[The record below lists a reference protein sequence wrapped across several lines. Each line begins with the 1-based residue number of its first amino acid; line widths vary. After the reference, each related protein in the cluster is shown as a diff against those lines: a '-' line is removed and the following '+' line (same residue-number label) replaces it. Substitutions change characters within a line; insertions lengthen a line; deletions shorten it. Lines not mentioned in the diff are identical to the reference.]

1 MQRRAQQGGPRT
13 NGSQSDKA
21 SFQRQKFNFKDFAR
35 LVMTIKPH
43 FWQLWVGLIFG
54 VIATGVQL
62 MVPQFAKQLI
72 NQLGHS
78 INSQMIVIVIVA
90 FIGSALI
97 SAVSGSIL
105 GFFGEDV
112 VSKLRQFLWNKILRL
127 PVGHFDETRSGE
139 LSSRLINDT
148 SQVKDLLANDVPNMA
163 TSILQLVGALVLML
177 LMDWKMTLIMF
188 IAVPLVLMLM
198 LPIIRQSRKIA
209 VARQDALADFNGQS
223 SEIISDIRL
232 FKASTAEEV
241 EREDGGQKIDKLYRI
256 GLKEAV
262 YDSIASPL
270 MQMMMMGMVI
280 GMLIYGASRVSQGTM
295 TFGTLISFLMYLT
308 QMIGPFAQLSQF
320 FNNLAKT
327 SGSTARIQELL
338 QASEEDQITGKDMD
352 MTGQTLSVDHV
363 DFAYD
368 KDQPILQDV
377 SFTAKPNSVVAFAGP
392 SGGGKSTI
400 FGLLERFYQPDKG
413 QIKIGDINIQ
423 NVNMTNWR
431 SQIGLV
437 GQDATIMAGTIRYN
451 LTYGLDGDY
460 TDDQLWNVL
469 EMAYAKSFVQD
480 MPDGLDTQVGERGVK
495 VSGGQRQRLA
505 IARAFLWDPK
515 ILMLDEA
522 TASLD
527 SESEIMVQKALEK
540 LMHNRTTLVIAH
552 RLSTIVDATQIYFI
566 EHGKVSGHG
575 THKELVKNHPLY
587 REYVENQFESV
598 KQGA

>member
-1 MQRRAQQGGPRT
+1 MQRQAPQGGPQR
-13 NGSQSDKA
+13 GPQAGGVPFK
-21 SFQRQKFNFKDFAR
+21 RQKFNFKDFAQ
-35 LVMTIKPH
+35 LVVKIKPH
-43 FWQLWVGLIFG
+43 FWQLGVGLLFG
-54 VIATGVQL
+54 LIATGIQL
-62 MVPQFAKQLI
+62 TVPQLAKQLI
-72 NQLGHS
+72 NQLGHVM
-78 INSQMIVIVIVA
+78 NSQLMFLVIAA

-97 SAVSGSIL
+97 SAFSGSIL

-112 VSKLRQFLWNKILRL
+112 VSKLRQFLWDKILRL
-127 PVGHFDETRSGE
+127 PVGYFDETRSGE
-139 LSSRLINDT
+139 ISSRLINDT
-148 SQVKDLLANDVPNMA
+148 SQVKDLLANSVPNMV

-177 LMDWKMTLIMF
+177 VMDWKMTLIMF
-188 IAVPLVLMLM
+188 IAVPLVLVLM
-198 LPIIRQSRKIA
+198 MPVIKQSHKISI
-209 VARQDALADFNGQS
+209 ARQDALADFNGQS
-223 SEIISDIRL
+223 SEILSDIRL
-232 FKASTAEEV
+232 VKSSTAEDV
-241 EREDGGQKIDKLYRI
+241 EREDGHQKIDKLYRI
-256 GLKEAV
+256 GLKEAI
-262 YDSIASPL
+262 YDSVASPL
-270 MQMMMMGMVI
+270 MQMMMMGMMI
-280 GMLIYGASRVSQGTM
+280 GMLIYGASRVAQDTM

-308 QMIGPFAQLSQF
+308 QMIGPFTQLSQF
-320 FNNLAKT
+320 FTDMAKT

-338 QASEEDQITGKDMD
+338 QAGEEDQTSGEAIDMD
-352 MTGQTLSVDHV
+352 GQALSVEHV
-363 DFAYD
+363 DFEYE
-368 KDQPILQDV
+368 KDQPILQDI
-377 SFTAKPNSVVAFAGP
+377 SFTAKPNSVIAFAGP

-400 FGLLERFYQPDKG
+400 FGLLERFYDPDKG
-413 QIKIGDINIQ
+413 QIKIGDTEIND
-423 NVNMTNWR
+423 VNMNNWR

-437 GQDATIMAGTIRYN
+437 SQDAAIMAGTIRYN

-469 EMAYAKSFVQD
+469 EMAYAKSFIQD

-505 IARAFLWDPK
+505 IARAFLRDPK

-566 EHGKVSGHG
+566 EHGQVSGHG
-575 THKELVKNHPLY
+575 THQELVKKHPLY

>member
-1 MQRRAQQGGPRT
+1 MQRQAPQGDPRAGGPQA
-13 NGSQSDKA
+13 GGVPFK
-21 SFQRQKFNFKDFAR
+21 RQKFNFKDFAK
-35 LVMTIKPH
+35 LTIKIKPH
-43 FWQLWVGLIFG
+43 FWQLGVGLLFG
-54 VIATGVQL
+54 LIATGIQL
-62 MVPQFAKQLI
+62 MVPQLAKTLI
-72 NQLGHS
+72 NGLGHAM
-78 INSQMIVIVIVA
+78 NTQLMFWVVAA

-97 SAVSGSIL
+97 SAFSGSIL

-127 PVGHFDETRSGE
+127 PVGYFDETRSGE
-139 LSSRLINDT
+139 ISSRLINDT
-148 SQVKDLLANDVPNMA
+148 SQVKDLLANSVPNMV

-177 LMDWKMTLIMF
+177 VMDWKMTVIMF
-188 IAVPLVLMLM
+188 IVVPLVLVVMM
-198 LPIIRQSRKIA
+198 PVIKQSHKIA
-209 VARQDALADFNGQS
+209 IARQDALADFNGQS
-223 SEIISDIRL
+223 SEILSDIRL
-232 FKASTAEEV
+232 VKSSTAEDV
-241 EREDGGQKIDKLYRI
+241 EREDGHEKIDKLYRI
-256 GLKEAV
+256 GLKEAI

-270 MQMMMMGMVI
+270 MQMMMMGMMI

-308 QMIGPFAQLSQF
+308 QMIGPFTQLSQF
-320 FNNLAKT
+320 FNDMAKT

-338 QASEEDQITGKDMD
+338 QAGEEDQISGKDEDMD
-352 MTGQTLSVDHV
+352 GQTLTVEHV
-363 DFAYD
+363 DFEYE

-377 SFTAKPNSVVAFAGP
+377 SFTAKPNTVVAFAGP

-400 FGLLERFYQPDKG
+400 FGLLERFYDPDKG
-413 QIKIGDINIQ
+413 EIKIGNTKVQDI
-423 NVNMTNWR
+423 NMTNWR

-437 GQDATIMAGTIRYN
+437 SQDAAIMAGTIRYN
-451 LTYGLDGDY
+451 LTYGLEGDY

-469 EMAYAKSFVQD
+469 EMAYAKDFVKE

-505 IARAFLWDPK
+505 IARAFLRDPK

-527 SESEIMVQKALEK
+527 SESEMMVQKALDK

-575 THKELVKNHPLY
+575 THKELVKNHALY
-587 REYVENQFESV
+587 REYVENQF
-598 KQGA
+598 AN

>member
-1 MQRRAQQGGPRT
+1 MQRQAPQGGRSP
-13 NGSQSDKA
+13 QA
-21 SFQRQKFNFKDFAR
+21 SGVPFKRQKFNFKDFAQ
-35 LVMTIKPH
+35 LVVKIKPH
-43 FWQLWVGLIFG
+43 FWQLGVGLLFG
-54 VIATGVQL
+54 LIATGIQL
-62 MVPQFAKQLI
+62 TVPQLAKQLI
-72 NQLGHS
+72 NQLGHAM
-78 INSQMIVIVIVA
+78 NAQLMFLVIAA

-97 SAVSGSIL
+97 SAFSGSIL

-112 VSKLRQFLWNKILRL
+112 VSKLRQFLWDKILRL
-127 PVGHFDETRSGE
+127 PVGYFDETRSGE
-139 LSSRLINDT
+139 ISSRLINDT
-148 SQVKDLLANDVPNMA
+148 SQVKDLLANSVPNMV

-177 LMDWKMTLIMF
+177 VMDWKMTLIMF
-188 IAVPLVLMLM
+188 IAVPLVLALM
-198 LPIIRQSRKIA
+198 MPVIKQSRKIA
-209 VARQDALADFNGQS
+209 IARQDALADFNGQS
-223 SEIISDIRL
+223 SEILSDIRL
-232 FKASTAEEV
+232 VKSSTAEDV
-241 EREDGGQKIDKLYRI
+241 EREGGYQKIDKLYRI
-256 GLKEAV
+256 GLKEAI
-262 YDSIASPL
+262 YDSVASPL
-270 MQMMMMGMVI
+270 MQMMMMGMMI
-280 GMLIYGASRVSQGTM
+280 GMLIYGASRVAQDTM

-308 QMIGPFAQLSQF
+308 QMIGPFTQLSQF
-320 FNNLAKT
+320 FTDMAKT

-338 QASEEDQITGKDMD
+338 QASEEDQTSGENINMD
-352 MTGQTLSVDHV
+352 GQALSVEHV
-363 DFAYD
+363 DFEYE
-368 KDQPILQDV
+368 KDQPILQDI
-377 SFTAKPNSVVAFAGP
+377 SLTAKPNSVIAFAGP
-392 SGGGKSTI
+392 SGSGKSTI
-400 FGLLERFYQPDKG
+400 FGLLERFYDPDKG
-413 QIKIGDINIQ
+413 QIKIGDTEIDD
-423 NVNMTNWR
+423 VNMNNWR

-437 GQDATIMAGTIRYN
+437 SQDAAIMAGTIRYN

-505 IARAFLWDPK
+505 IARAFLRDPK

-566 EHGKVSGHG
+566 EHGQVSGHG
-575 THKELVKNHPLY
+575 THQELVKKHPLY